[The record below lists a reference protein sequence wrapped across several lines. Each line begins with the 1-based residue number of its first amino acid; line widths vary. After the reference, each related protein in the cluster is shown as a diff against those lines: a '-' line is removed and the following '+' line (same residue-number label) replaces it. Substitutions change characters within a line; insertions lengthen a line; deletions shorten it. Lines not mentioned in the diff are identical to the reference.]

1 MTGIAQRLE
10 DRLQHMR
17 EACRNIRAD
26 IGDLTK
32 ARFLA
37 DGKTQRA
44 VIESIMV
51 IGEAASRVLQL
62 APSMEQTHAELWQQ
76 FRDAADMRNL
86 LTHEYFRV
94 DPSVVWTTVH
104 NDLPELERLLTGLE
118 PR

>member
-1 MTGIAQRLE
+1 MTGNAQRLE
-10 DRLQHMR
+10 DRVQHMR

-26 IGDLTK
+26 IGDLTQE
-32 ARFLA
+32 RFLT

-51 IGEAASRVLQL
+51 IGEAANRVMQL
-62 APSMEQTHAELWQQ
+62 DPSIGQTHAELWQH

-94 DPSVVWTTVH
+94 DPSVVWATV
-104 NDLPELERLLTGLE
+104 NKDLPTLERLLIAFT